1 MKNIYICVHPCPCG
15 FYGDAQKPCTCA
27 CRAST
32 AKDFAM
38 RSVIRR
44 DWYTGSADYF
54 DINPNELLQLAGW
67 PTRKVFDINRACI
80 DNLPTEAVNVALDLG
95 SSWFG

>member
-1 MKNIYICVHPCPCG
+1 MTGTKLG
-15 FYGDAQKPCTCA
+15 RLTRA

-38 RSVIRR
+38 RSVIRW
-44 DWYTGSADYF
+44 DWYTGPADHF
-54 DINPNELLQLAGW
+54 DIDPNELLQLAGW
-67 PTRKVFDINRACI
+67 PTLKVFDINRARI

-95 SSWFG
+95 SRWFG